1 MRLTSIIEAACRK
14 IVPCEYQS
22 NPGAKLGTAGL
33 KSPDSILTLF
43 ATQRDDPAILS
54 HSFDS
59 CPALLIGGS
68 PFGGSIFGVSNFGKL
83 FLVSI
88 QLPKLYHSFLDR
100 VCVDEVGRIV
110 RHFG

>member
-1 MRLTSIIEAACRK
+1 DEIRRVLVMSSVCLHSPLLSHQRTIL
-14 IVPCEYQS
+14 
-22 NPGAKLGTAGL
+22 KLLSSL
-33 KSPDSILTLF
+33 KFPDSILTLF

-59 CPALLIGGS
+59 CPALLIRGS
-68 PFGGSIFGVSNFGKL
+68 PFGGNIFGVSDFGKL

-88 QLPKLYHSFLDR
+88 QPPKQYHSFLDR
-100 VCVDEVGRIV
+100 VCVDRVGRIV